1 MQTQQGYGL
10 RPTPFDARDFPIE
23 KVLGAAAIGALPQEY
38 IVSTPLVIKDQT
50 DTDMCTAFA
59 LTAVSEDQEGLALDP
74 SYTFF
79 KTKQRTGDIDSW
91 GADLRNAC
99 KSATK
104 KYGGFLP
111 MSRYGDT
118 QRTFDQAERDRAA
131 RGEGFTKTD
140 DWTAKKYAKQT
151 YLSVKPIG
159 DVFDGMRSAMWQTR
173 SEERSVFT
181 GIDWNPKWNRVDG
194 GAIDADIGRG
204 EPSFGHA
211 IKIFGWS
218 GEWMLAQLSNG
229 KEIGDG
235 GIFKLERGVVNEFC
249 TYGAFTLL
257 DLPRED
263 AERALGKI
271 GWFSYW
277 LKSVFA

>member
-23 KVLGAAAIGALPQEY
+23 KVLGAAAIGTLPQEY
-38 IVSTPLVIKDQT
+38 IVSTPLVIKD
-50 DTDMCTAFA
+50 
-59 LTAVSEDQEGLALDP
+59 
-74 SYTFF
+74 
-79 KTKQRTGDIDSW
+79 
-91 GADLRNAC
+91 
-99 KSATK
+99 
-104 KYGGFLP
+104 
-111 MSRYGDT
+111 
-118 QRTFDQAERDRAA
+118 
-131 RGEGFTKTD
+131 KTD

-181 GIDWNPKWNRVDG
+181 GIDWNPKWNRVQRG
-194 GAIDADIGRG
+194 VIDAGIGRG